1 LHGINVIKLF
11 RDNTRYD
18 NVVIVM
24 MVVMIIILLVLLVLL
39 MMMMMMIIIIII
51 IIILIMF
58 SFVWKCLSP
67 IVKSIAI
74 IAVYMRQVTDI

>member
-1 LHGINVIKLF
+1 MHGINVIKLF

-39 MMMMMMIIIIII
+39 MMMMMILIIIIII
-51 IIILIMF
+51 IMF
-58 SFVWKCLSP
+58 SFAWKCLSP